1 MMQRWIDRLRES
13 AVVRIPMKLIIDVN
27 QRILPPPEKLV
38 VSLQDLAPIWLRHND
53 DFRPMTEDGVARLGS
68 GVEMTMA
75 QALAPQGAT
84 RQVES
89 EAPTPSPS
97 ASISTASVARVPRP
111 AQTPLAAIQPRSAS
125 SVFVRDYIL
134 PYQGMLH
141 TQGVLVPLVKLIDIL
156 EEYGQCPSVVLEQK
170 TQDEECADLYS
181 IRDTLAQVNLK
192 DHTHRVTRHGLA
204 ALMASYKDPEPL
216 IPKMLVACLGHDL
229 GKIPA
234 FRASGLYSMRD
245 HPAISIVKVKE
256 AFEGHDV
263 FWLEEVCQ
271 VIGAH
276 HRHVKDGFSSLLKQA
291 DGRAREEEVAFVTQ
305 TMEIKQW
312 EDWFTV
318 PEFLAL
324 IEPLINMGEGS
335 SGRKQEWVA
344 VSVGGVV
351 YCQTNAL
358 YGIVKELARMK
369 KIVDIHL
376 LRMSDKEEVMRR
388 VAKSLAAAGVL
399 ADPIGEGFYGR
410 KYSLRLQSKKQL
422 GVYCVPIV
430 ETAFHTPPSVLQQR
444 KTGFFTLIEE
454 VLR

>member
-1 MMQRWIDRLRES
+1 MMQWLLERLRES
-13 AVVRIPMKLIIDVN
+13 AVVRIPVKLVVDVK
-27 QRILPPPEKLV
+27 QRALPPPEPLI

-53 DFRPMTEDGVARLGS
+53 DFRPMMEDGVRVGS
-68 GVEMTMA
+68 GVELTMA
-75 QALAPQGAT
+75 QALAPEGSLRPPVVETPISPAT
-84 RQVES
+84 GSVVS
-89 EAPTPSPS
+89 VAPKATLPMVSHA
-97 ASISTASVARVPRP
+97 ASISGRA
-111 AQTPLAAIQPRSAS
+111 AS
-125 SVFVRDYIL
+125 SVLVRDYIV
-134 PYQGMLH
+134 PYQGMLQ
-141 TQGVLVPLVKLIDIL
+141 TQGVLVPIVKMIDLL

-170 TQDEECADLYS
+170 TQDEECGDLYS
-181 IRDTLAQVNLK
+181 IRDTLAKVNLK
-192 DHTHRVTRHGLA
+192 DHTHRVTRHGLG

-245 HPAISIVKVKE
+245 HPAVSIVKVKE

-291 DGRAREEEVAFVTQ
+291 DGRAREEEVAYVTQ
-305 TMEIKQW
+305 TMEIKRW

-318 PEFLAL
+318 PEFMAL

-335 SGRKQEWVA
+335 AGRKQEWVA

-351 YCQTNAL
+351 YCQTSAL
-358 YGIVKELARMK
+358 YGLVKELARNK

-388 VAKSLAAAGVL
+388 VAKSLGTAGVL

-410 KYSLRLQSKKQL
+410 KYSLRLKSKKQV
-422 GVYCVPIV
+422 GVYCVPIA
-430 ETAFHTPPSVLQQR
+430 EAAFQTTPSVLQQR

>member
-1 MMQRWIDRLRES
+1 MIQRWIDRLRES
-13 AVVRIPMKLIIDVN
+13 AVVRIPMKLVVDVK
-27 QRILPPPEKLV
+27 QRTLPPPEPLI

-53 DFRPMTEDGVARLGS
+53 DFRPMMEDGMTRLGS

-75 QALAPQGAT
+75 QALAPEGAT
-84 RQVES
+84 RPAAA
-89 EAPTPSPS
+89 EAPVPSTPAIISASVPRMPS
-97 ASISTASVARVPRP
+97 AVQPSS
-111 AQTPLAAIQPRSAS
+111 AAIQARSAS

-134 PYQGMLH
+134 PYQGMLQ
-141 TQGVLVPLVKLIDIL
+141 TQGVLAPLVKVIEIL

-170 TQDEECADLYS
+170 TQDEECGDLYS
-181 IRDTLAQVNLK
+181 IRDTLAKVNLK

-245 HPAISIVKVKE
+245 HPAVSIVKVKE

-291 DGRAREEEVAFVTQ
+291 DGRAREEEVAYVTQ

-312 EDWFTV
+312 DDWFTV

-344 VSVGGVV
+344 VSAGGVV

-358 YGIVKELARMK
+358 YGIVKELARNK

-376 LRMSDKEEVMRR
+376 LRLSDKEEVMRR
-388 VAKSLAAAGVL
+388 VAKSLGAAGVL
-399 ADPIGEGFYGR
+399 ADPIGQGFYGR
-410 KYSLRLQSKKQL
+410 KYSLRLRSKKQV
-422 GVYCVPIV
+422 GVYCVPIA
-430 ETAFHTPPSVLQQR
+430 ETAFQTAPSAFQQR

-454 VLR
+454 VMR